1 MIQDRVIRQWV
12 KSMED
17 EMDRLA
23 HESMLCPPTGE
34 FAHGVTVGLYQGLVK
49 ARQIL
54 DEVIRN
60 LDV

>member
-17 EMDRLA
+17 EKDRLA

-34 FAHGVTVGLYQGLVK
+34 FAHGVNVGLYQGLIK
-49 ARQIL
+49 AKQIL
-54 DEVIRN
+54 DEVVRN